1 MLNDEKKII
10 EEELEKVQESYSNS
24 ETQLSLLSQEI
35 ETQKTKNDIIVSENH
50 ELKTKIRQVELEN
63 NSLQARLDNITKNVS
78 NFNKGRE
85 NLSKILENSQSSSSK
100 HGLGYKKESKIP
112 KKKNTNL
119 KRNMDSKQQILLKK
133 PIKTKVETKVVKIW
147 VPKTNNVLIRNQYIK
162 TFMDNVHH
170 NENFIYKKDTKPNW
184 VWFPKL

>member
-1 MLNDEKKII
+1 MKPKK
-10 EEELEKVQESYSNS
+10 QN
-24 ETQLSLLSQEI
+24 
-35 ETQKTKNDIIVSENH
+35 IIVSENH

-85 NLSKILENSQSSSSK
+85 NLSKILENSQSSSNK
-100 HGLGYKKESKIP
+100 QGLGYKKESKIP
-112 KKKNTNL
+112 NKKL
-119 KRNMDSKQQILLKK
+119 NMNIDIKQQILLKK
-133 PIKTKVETKVVKIW
+133 PIKTKVENKVVKIR
-147 VPKTNNVLIRNQYIK
+147 VPKTNNVLIRNKYIK

-170 NENFIYKKDTKPNW
+170 NENYIYKKDTKPNW